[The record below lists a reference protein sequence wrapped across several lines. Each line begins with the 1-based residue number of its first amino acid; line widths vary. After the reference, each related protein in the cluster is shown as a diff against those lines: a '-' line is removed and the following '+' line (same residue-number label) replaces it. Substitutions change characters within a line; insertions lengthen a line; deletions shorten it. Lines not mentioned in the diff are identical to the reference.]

1 VSKPRQIISIGGG
14 GFGRNPGQGIIEQY
28 ILDQTKKRKP
38 KICFIPTATGDLEA
52 YKLNYYAT
60 FANLNCQPTH
70 LDFFKRTPDLEKL
83 ISSQD
88 AIFVGGGNTKSM
100 LAVWRDWGLD
110 QILKKYN
117 SNLKSIDIKN
127 DKQKKISSSELKK
140 LIKLGEIEKVNKNL
154 SKDYFINGKIVEG
167 KKLGRELGYPTA
179 NLEYSKDIIIPKD
192 GIYKTKSIFKG
203 ENFKSIT
210 SIGNNPTF
218 NEKIKT
224 IETYIIDF
232 NKNIYGED
240 LKIIFKDFVRNQ
252 VKFENKEDLIT
263 QMDKDLKKV
272 SEES

>member
-1 VSKPRQIISIGGG
+1 MSKPRQIISIGGG

-110 QILKKYN
+110 QILKKAY
-117 SNLKSIDIKN
+117 
-127 DKQKKISSSELKK
+127 
-140 LIKLGEIEKVNKNL
+140 EKGTVM
-154 SKDYFINGKIVEG
+154 SGVSAGAICWFE
-167 KKLGRELGYPTA
+167 R
-179 NLEYSKDIIIPKD
+179 
-192 GIYKTKSIFKG
+192 GITDSWAK
-203 ENFKSIT
+203 
-210 SIGNNPTF
+210 
-218 NEKIKT
+218 
-224 IETYIIDF
+224 
-232 NKNIYGED
+232 D
-240 LKIIFKDFVRNQ
+240 LKIMDCLDSIDGGCALHLIDEKPYKAVVFNKRKNA
-252 VKFENKEDLIT
+252 FEVT
-263 QMDKDLKKV
+263 KKNTKINEKPF
-272 SEES
+272 SKLAIY